1 MSYSSVW
8 LLIIAAGC
16 VAIVPVYMLIRRIP
30 SAYLRALLCGLVLAL
45 LLTPAPVPGYPLNY
59 APAFIVAVFEGLL
72 QSGGQPGV
80 ALQLLLVGATLVIA
94 VVTLSAIGLRRW
106 KRAPQPED

>member
-1 MSYSSVW
+1 
-8 LLIIAAGC
+8 
-16 VAIVPVYMLIRRIP
+16 MLFR
-30 SAYLRALLCGLVLAL
+30 S
-45 LLTPAPVPGYPLNY
+45 
-59 APAFIVAVFEGLL
+59 FIVAVFEGLL